1 MDKDNSKDIA
11 KSLNKYTD
19 YAHKGTNLV
28 LNSAESINKWYATQL
43 DKITECDTDVSR
55 IETGVDNTIESNNI
69 SEKKIFTKVKQY
81 NEIQTNQGNNKKGVE
96 KVNKIQTTSKNDKEN
111 VLEKQTEKLRLSK
124 KISTAIKGAK
134 TINNTTQRM
143 IKTGKDISTGLN
155 ENGTT
160 AFQESSTRIMTKPI
174 RKAFNKATNKITN
187 KTAKSTKKFAKKIYT
202 KVNKKNTQK
211 VKQETISKANN
222 VMIKVVKLISK
233 LMAKVGE
240 MVISMLP
247 QIAPVLIIII
257 IIATFC
263 NFFGIGMSEDT
274 KKSYEKY
281 MINTQKSYDQ
291 VTVAFYNTGKIVDGT
306 IEGKGMI
313 DWRAPLSILQML
325 NGELTFDSTET
336 SILEKFKDAGLY
348 EQIRDKTYSYEKET
362 DKVDERGN
370 KIKETI
376 TDTKKVVKNPTLND
390 YITWCNNNFDV
401 INEYKTNKGLDVDK
415 NQKAF
420 SNNEIEQIKM
430 LYSSNSFFELFSSEF
445 KTTYAYLNVNI
456 GDEQLK
462 AIYEEFLKNV
472 GKRYLMDH
480 SNLKYDECMDY
491 YDCSSWVIHCLA
503 HTGIITITNTGA
515 QGIYNGYCYPV
526 DANDRKAGDLIFLK
540 DTYDTGVP
548 GSISHIGIYMGTLT
562 IDGVTDEWVIDTGG
576 NPSGVRIR
584 KYNNGWWNG
593 TNFYGFGR
601 LKGN

>member
-1 MDKDNSKDIA
+1 MAKDNSKDIA

-55 IETGVDNTIESNNI
+55 IETGVDNAVESNNI
-69 SEKKIFTKVKQY
+69 SEKKISTKVKQY
-81 NEIQTNQGNNKKGVE
+81 NEIQTNQRNNKNVVA
-96 KVNKIQTTSKNDKEN
+96 KVSKIQTTSKNDEKK
-111 VLEKQTEKLRLSK
+111 LEKQIDKLKLTK

-134 TINNTTQRM
+134 TINNITQRM

-155 ENGTT
+155 ENGTI

-174 RKAFNKATNKITN
+174 RKAFNKTTNKITK

-202 KVNKKNTQK
+202 KVNKKITQK
-211 VKQETISKANN
+211 VEQQVISKVNN
-222 VMIKVVKLISK
+222 VMIKVIKLISK

-281 MINTQKSYDQ
+281 MISTQKSYDQ
-291 VTVAFYNTGKIVDGT
+291 VTVEFYNAGKIVDGT

-348 EQIRDKTYSYEKET
+348 EQIRDETYSYEKET
-362 DKVDERGN
+362 DKVDEKGN

-401 INEYKTNKGLDVDK
+401 INEYKINKGLDVDK

-584 KYNNGWWNG
+584 KYNNGLWNG

>member
-202 KVNKKNTQK
+202 KVNKKITQK

-257 IIATFC
+257 IIA
-263 NFFGIGMSEDT
+263 I
-274 KKSYEKY
+274 
-281 MINTQKSYDQ
+281 
-291 VTVAFYNTGKIVDGT
+291 
-306 IEGKGMI
+306 
-313 DWRAPLSILQML
+313 ML
-325 NGELTFDSTET
+325 
-336 SILEKFKDAGLY
+336 
-348 EQIRDKTYSYEKET
+348 
-362 DKVDERGN
+362 
-370 KIKETI
+370 
-376 TDTKKVVKNPTLND
+376 VV
-390 YITWCNNNFDV
+390 V
-401 INEYKTNKGLDVDK
+401 
-415 NQKAF
+415 
-420 SNNEIEQIKM
+420 
-430 LYSSNSFFELFSSEF
+430 
-445 KTTYAYLNVNI
+445 
-456 GDEQLK
+456 
-462 AIYEEFLKNV
+462 
-472 GKRYLMDH
+472 
-480 SNLKYDECMDY
+480 
-491 YDCSSWVIHCLA
+491 
-503 HTGIITITNTGA
+503 
-515 QGIYNGYCYPV
+515 
-526 DANDRKAGDLIFLK
+526 
-540 DTYDTGVP
+540 
-548 GSISHIGIYMGTLT
+548 SISL
-562 IDGVTDEWVIDTGG
+562 VK
-576 NPSGVRIR
+576 R
-584 KYNNGWWNG
+584 
-593 TNFYGFGR
+593 
-601 LKGN
+601 

>member
-55 IETGVDNTIESNNI
+55 IETSVDNAIESNNI

-81 NEIQTNQGNNKKGVE
+81 NEIQTNQGNNKKVLE
-96 KVNKIQTTSKNDKEN
+96 KVNKIQTTSKNAKEN

-143 IKTGKDISTGLN
+143 IKTGKDISIGLN
-155 ENGTT
+155 ENGTI

-174 RKAFNKATNKITN
+174 RKAFNKATNK
-187 KTAKSTKKFAKKIYT
+187 TAKSTKKFAKKIYT
-202 KVNKKNTQK
+202 KVNKKITQK
-211 VKQETISKANN
+211 VKQEAILKVNN
-222 VMIKVVKLISK
+222 VMIKVIKLISK

-240 MVISMLP
+240 IVISMLP

-263 NFFGIGMSEDT
+263 NFFGIGMSENT

-291 VTVAFYNTGKIVDGT
+291 VTVEFYNTGKIVDGT

-348 EQIRDKTYSYEKET
+348 EQIRDETYSYEKET
-362 DKVDERGN
+362 DKVDEKGN

-401 INEYKTNKGLDVDK
+401 INEYKINKGLDVDK